1 VHDVLKGIPLPSL
14 DKVAIDALAI
24 LSATPNSIS
33 PNGQHA
39 IVDCLYTN
47 GTEQL
52 HTFLLIDLTNGIYST
67 NYNAILGLGDETSV
81 KSYNAAVSWDDAN
94 IPKLGVSYEDL
105 TDQGSAGIFNRIGII
120 KNEVLINPDL
130 IEEVSEVVA
139 DGSITRILIDDS
151 GSYIAFETA
160 ATNLSPVGSLDTN
173 TASDVYLLDALSN
186 TLKRVSVLEDGTEPF
201 EESKLQDISIVG
213 NKISILFSTAA
224 AEIFSADDTN
234 TDYDLYLWRDG
245 AIKLISSNSENI
257 AEGYDGG
264 IASFFGDEIGFVAID
279 LIESDT
285 DGLAD
290 LYFTNTLSLNK
301 RVDSVANAFEFN
313 SASDLWIE
321 GGNDNTVIL
330 GLNGV
335 AQGSVDL
342 SNQLLALKLV
352 DGASEV
358 ISVGS
363 NGSFG
368 NDISFGPAISEIG
381 NTTAFQTSATNLVSS
396 LDSLAFAISRSN
408 TIPDGELRLTNL
420 AKVGQTISVD
430 TTSFDDPDGFGSG
443 LTYTWVIDGNVE
455 NAATGNTLL
464 LTSSMADKEV
474 VVAVDYSDNW
484 GTNESKSLDFIVKA
498 SNDTPSGTLI
508 ISGTTTEGQVLTVNT
523 SSLADADGLGTLSY
537 QWLRDGAD
545 IAGATSATYTP
556 AQADVGAAISTR
568 VSYTDGGGTAETVTS
583 SATSS
588 ITNVNDTPSGT
599 LIISGTTTEG
609 QVLTVNTS
617 SLADEDGLGTFSY
630 QWKADGTDINGA
642 TSATLTLE
650 KEQVGKEISVNLTY
664 TDQEGTQEAFES
676 ASTNRVVFDETNLA
690 QTFVVTVAQATSGL
704 GNRYVIDNVEAPALQ
719 LEPGKTYAFDL
730 SDSSTTYH
738 PLDFNLGNENWVLDI
753 IKFGDRG
760 TDQKIY
766 ISIPQEAP
774 GDISYYCTA
783 HSGMG
788 NTVSLQIPDTDAF
801 ASVDVKSTV
810 ANVDGDQLS
819 GVTVSYNFETLSGEQ
834 KSAELVVQSASGVS
848 HAMPRGSDATIKAD
862 KSVDTTS
869 EDAIGAFDALQA
881 LRLAVGL
888 DKSDG
893 TSEWHD
899 YIAADINKDGRV
911 GADDALNILK
921 YAVGLTDGPSADWVF
936 VDKNADWSG
945 IDRSTTTYNEGI
957 QLSDITSDTS
967 INMTGILVGDVD
979 GSYIA

>member
-1 VHDVLKGIPLPSL
+1 
-14 DKVAIDALAI
+14 
-24 LSATPNSIS
+24 
-33 PNGQHA
+33 
-39 IVDCLYTN
+39 
-47 GTEQL
+47 
-52 HTFLLIDLTNGIYST
+52 
-67 NYNAILGLGDETSV
+67 
-81 KSYNAAVSWDDAN
+81 
-94 IPKLGVSYEDL
+94 
-105 TDQGSAGIFNRIGII
+105 
-120 KNEVLINPDL
+120 
-130 IEEVSEVVA
+130 
-139 DGSITRILIDDS
+139 
-151 GSYIAFETA
+151 
-160 ATNLSPVGSLDTN
+160 
-173 TASDVYLLDALSN
+173 
-186 TLKRVSVLEDGTEPF
+186 
-201 EESKLQDISIVG
+201 
-213 NKISILFSTAA
+213 
-224 AEIFSADDTN
+224 
-234 TDYDLYLWRDG
+234 
-245 AIKLISSNSENI
+245 
-257 AEGYDGG
+257 
-264 IASFFGDEIGFVAID
+264 
-279 LIESDT
+279 
-285 DGLAD
+285 
-290 LYFTNTLSLNK
+290 LNK

-330 GLNGV
+330 GSNGV
-335 AQGSVDL
+335 AQGLVDL

-498 SNDTPSGTLI
+498 CNDTPSGTLI
-508 ISGTTTEGQVLTVNT
+508 ISGTTTEGQVLTVDT

-537 QWLRDGAD
+537 QWLRDGSD
-545 IAGATSATYTP
+545 ISGATSSTYTL
-556 AQADVGAAISTR
+556 AQADVGAAISAR
-568 VSYTDGGGTAETVTS
+568 VSYTDDGGTAESVT
-583 SATSS
+583 
-588 ITNVNDTPSGT
+588 
-599 LIISGTTTEG
+599 
-609 QVLTVNTS
+609 
-617 SLADEDGLGTFSY
+617 
-630 QWKADGTDINGA
+630 
-642 TSATLTLE
+642 
-650 KEQVGKEISVNLTY
+650 
-664 TDQEGTQEAFES
+664 S

-704 GNRYVIDNVEAPALQ
+704 GNRYVIDSVEAPALQ

-760 TDQKIY
+760 TDQKLY
-766 ISIPQEAP
+766 ISIPQEVS

-788 NTVSLQIPDTDAF
+788 NTVSLQTPDTGDF

-819 GVTVSYNFETLSGEQ
+819 GVTVSYNFETPSGEQ

-869 EDAIGAFDALQA
+869 EDAISAFDALQA

-967 INMTGILVGDVD
+967 IDMTGILVGDVD